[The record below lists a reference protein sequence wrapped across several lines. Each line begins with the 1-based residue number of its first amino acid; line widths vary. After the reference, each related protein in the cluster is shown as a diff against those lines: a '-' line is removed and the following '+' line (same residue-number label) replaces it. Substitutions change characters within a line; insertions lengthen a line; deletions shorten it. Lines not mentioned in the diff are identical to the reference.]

1 MSRVGRLLPF
11 AVVAL
16 PLLLAA
22 CGGRERPEPAE
33 NRWAISGMQCLA
45 ALAEA
50 DGVAGHWSP
59 PRGGR
64 CGVDTP
70 VSLVAARAAI
80 EPPLS
85 TSCAMA
91 LAWARFVPR
100 IEELAREHLGTGIAG
115 VLHYGSYACRRM
127 TGNPRRTSLHASA
140 RAIDIAGF
148 RLADGRDVRVGR
160 DWSAQDGRGR
170 FLRAAARAACGHFS
184 VVLTP
189 DHDRD
194 HRDHL
199 HFDIGPWRLCGLR
212 GGRA

>member
-1 MSRVGRLLPF
+1 
-11 AVVAL
+11 
-16 PLLLAA
+16 
-22 CGGRERPEPAE
+22 
-33 NRWAISGMQCLA
+33 
-45 ALAEA
+45 
-50 DGVAGHWSP
+50 
-59 PRGGR
+59 
-64 CGVDTP
+64 
-70 VSLVAARAAI
+70 
-80 EPPLS
+80 
-85 TSCAMA
+85 
-91 LAWARFVPR
+91 
-100 IEELAREHLGTGIAG
+100 
-115 VLHYGSYACRRM
+115 M

-148 RLADGRDVRVGR
+148 RLADGSDVRVGR
-160 DWSAQDGRGR
+160 DWFAADGRGR